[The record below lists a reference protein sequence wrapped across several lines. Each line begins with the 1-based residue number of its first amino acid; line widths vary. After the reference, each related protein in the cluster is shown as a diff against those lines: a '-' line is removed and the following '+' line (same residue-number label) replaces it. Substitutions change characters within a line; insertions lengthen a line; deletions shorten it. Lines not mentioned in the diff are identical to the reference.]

1 MRPEKAENPV
11 SEIMKDGQI
20 VEVKTSPTKLQE
32 PLIASANCVD
42 REFSKTAN
50 TPSQTTSDVTLS
62 LVNESQIRNYTNE
75 NLEDVKNAKQI
86 LITLQNLVI
95 FHQKPLLHMEY

>member
-1 MRPEKAENPV
+1 MHPEKAENPV

-32 PLIASANCVD
+32 PLITSANCVD

-50 TPSQTTSDVTLS
+50 TLGQITSDVTLS

-95 FHQKPLLHMEY
+95 FHQKLLLHMEY